1 MRISMHG
8 KENEGF
14 ATQKLNRVPKKHRF
28 FAFKQGEIT
37 NIFSSFFLI
46 GFS

>member
-14 ATQKLNRVPKKHRF
+14 ATQKWKFHRALAFRIVNSQKNFILVFNNEKH
-28 FAFKQGEIT
+28 IC
-37 NIFSSFFLI
+37 
-46 GFS
+46 